1 MLPGLSLTVTSGN
14 IGTTLVPR
22 SYKKYRTDS
31 EFRSRSRSLLNKLLT
46 FLYTS
51 SLKTRSVL
59 GVQKREGED
68 EYTFLDSTLCQRWD
82 SVSLQLSMSYHK
94 QHCLWGLPAS
104 LGSQLCVSTLEAV
117 KLPLEVFLPVRL
129 AWSGV
134 LAVLSQVNHSWLAL
148 ELFHYGALRKTW
160 MVSSVY
166 RAWVLS
172 CFARWKF
179 SCNSV
184 GWVHLDVGM

>member
-1 MLPGLSLTVTSGN
+1 MKYIKVSFTRPGMQKFIKIYIKFGERVKKRCKVQQRSKGLCSLYQFVESLFIPGPVLCSLYMLPGLSLTVTSGN

-129 AWSGV
+129 A
-134 LAVLSQVNHSWLAL
+134 
-148 ELFHYGALRKTW
+148 
-160 MVSSVY
+160 
-166 RAWVLS
+166 
-172 CFARWKF
+172 
-179 SCNSV
+179 
-184 GWVHLDVGM
+184 